1 MKISYVPLATLI
13 GFGLLVG
20 CGVPMPLTGYYPTTP
35 QNIVV
40 SAQQWDILAT
50 TTADRL
56 AAALLTPRTSQPVV
70 LYVSHPRESSEF
82 LRAFNTLLVTR
93 LLDRG
98 FVVTENPSAGVPVA
112 AQVQVVVL
120 NDEIILTT
128 SVTNGERYVTRLSDV
143 YYIDNTKLGQYIAQV
158 PSATRIIEVVGP

>member
-1 MKISYVPLATLI
+1 MKISYVPLVTLI
-13 GFGLLVG
+13 GFGLVG
-20 CGVPMPLTGYYPTTP
+20 CAPMPMTGYYPTTP

-56 AAALLTPRTSQPVV
+56 AAALLAPETNQPVV
-70 LYVSHPRESSEF
+70 LYVNRPKVSSEF
-82 LRAFNTLLVTR
+82 ISAFNTLLVTR
-93 LLDRG
+93 LMDRG
-98 FVVTENPSAGVPVA
+98 FVVTDNPSTGVPVA

-128 SVTNGERYVTRLSDV
+128 SVTNGERYVTRLSDI
-143 YYIDNTKLGQYIAQV
+143 YYIDNTRLGQYMAQA
-158 PSATRIIEVVGP
+158 PSATRIMEVVGP